1 MEKLYILCVEDQRE
15 VLNTISSQLEV
26 FEQHVILEECES
38 AAEAEELIEEIDA
51 KGDYVAI
58 VISDHVM
65 PGKSGV
71 ELLTTLH
78 NDSRFEDTKK
88 ILLTGQATHMDT
100 IKAIN
105 MAGIDYYI
113 EKPWKAV
120 DLINKVSNLLTQFVI
135 KKGIPYEEMAE
146 VLNKEKLFQ
155 LLK

>member
-1 MEKLYILCVEDQRE
+1 MEKLYIICVEDQRE

-26 FEQHVILEECES
+26 FEQYAILEECES
-38 AAEAEELIEEIDA
+38 AAEAEDLIEEIDA

-58 VISDHVM
+58 VVSDHVM

-78 NDSRFEDTKK
+78 DDSRFEDTKK

-113 EKPWKAV
+113 EKPWKAD
-120 DLINKVSNLLTQFVI
+120 DLIKKVSNLLTDFII
-135 KKGIPYEEMAE
+135 KKGIPFEDMAE
-146 VLNKEKLFQ
+146 VLDKEKLFQ